1 MTQTISDCVPTRLG
15 YRIDRAFIDQFVS
28 IVTNVS
34 SQATFEIEIKAGAGR
49 YKFDTPSEFYNA
61 IDSIVEYI
69 DDFTLCGFLPSNSVY
84 SNKVKLHL
92 EKPDFYS
99 YKGNE
104 ITYDFDDEKVYRLLK
119 TKISA
124 LLQNQIVGHIYIT
137 ALPYFPFALSFNFF
151 LLFSSLSSN
160 SIISPYLIPLLCFD
174 MVFLAFSLSRD
185 KVFPKNEIEFGVNVK
200 KDSRIKSARTFIL
213 VGVLLSIILGV
224 AGNIVYARFF
234 NI

>member
-1 MTQTISDCVPTRLG
+1 MTQTISDCVSTRLG

-49 YKFDTPSEFYNA
+49 YKFDTPSEFYNT

-99 YKGNE
+99 YKSNE
-104 ITYDFDDEKVYRLLK
+104 VIYDFDDEKVYRLLK
-119 TKISA
+119 TKIS
-124 LLQNQIVGHIYIT
+124 GHTYIT
-137 ALPYFPFALSFNFF
+137 ALPYFPFAFSFNLFI
-151 LLFSSLSSN
+151 LFSSLSN
-160 SIISPYLIPLLCFD
+160 AIAFPYLIPLFCFD
-174 MVFLAFSLSRD
+174 MLFLAFSLSRE
-185 KVFPKNEIEFGVNVK
+185 KVFPKNEIEFGINIK
-200 KDSRIKSARTFIL
+200 KDSKIKSARNFIL

-234 NI
+234 

>member
-28 IVTNVS
+28 IVTDVS

-69 DDFTLCGFLPSNSVY
+69 DDFTLCGFLPSSSIC

-99 YKGNE
+99 YKSNE
-104 ITYDFDDEKVYRLLK
+104 VIYDFDDEKVYRLLK

-124 LLQNQIVGHIYIT
+124 LLKNQIVGHTYIT
-137 ALPYFPFALSFNFF
+137 ALPYFPFAFSFNLFM
-151 LLFSSLSSN
+151 LFSSLSGL
-160 SIISPYLIPLLCFD
+160 ITSPYVVPLLCFD
-174 MVFLAFSLSRD
+174 MLFFTFSLTRE
-185 KVFPKNEIEFGVNVK
+185 KIFPKNEIEFGINIK
-200 KDSRIKSARTFIL
+200 KDSKIKSARNFIL

-234 NI
+234 